1 MSQCFSDLKYL
12 RYWNFYVDVIGYT
25 FIYLVLLRVPPVSV
39 FMRMYMFC
47 TACLQYDHY
56 SMYICS
62 SFSPFRNAASY
73 PNVMMLNRIWRVKMI
88 QAKMLIMFICF
99 GLGKKATRR
108 ESITPSISHRV
119 SGRWAPS
126 TPYLIPY
133 TLLAAWKQPISQLVI
148 VALAWNVHYTRIGLH
163 VRCDDAR
170 IGRFSR
176 SIRASY
182 PSVIAIITLCC
193 ISLSQLTITTIS

>member
-1 MSQCFSDLKYL
+1 MSQCFSDLKCL

-99 GLGKKATRR
+99 GLGKKSDAPRIDHAVDQSSRFR
-108 ESITPSISHRV
+108 EVGTLHP
-119 SGRWAPS
+119 
-126 TPYLIPY
+126 IPY
-133 TLLAAWKQPISQLVI
+133 TLYPASCLETADQSVSYCSISMECTLYTYRLA
-148 VALAWNVHYTRIGLH
+148 
-163 VRCDDAR
+163 C
-170 IGRFSR
+170 
-176 SIRASY
+176 
-182 PSVIAIITLCC
+182 
-193 ISLSQLTITTIS
+193 